1 MKYPV
6 FVSQVL
12 TFVGF
17 FLLCLKFRFVLWAW
31 LIHIYYFRQDL
42 DETKQLNMVAF
53 TFSQDGSHP
62 DVKSKALSYD
72 QLTYMQVNETIMNL
86 FFMVKYYWID
96 QWFWFLY

>member
-17 FLLCLKFRFVLWAW
+17 FLLWLKFTFVFWAW
-31 LIHIYYFRQDL
+31 LTHIYYFCKDL
-42 DETKQLNMVAF
+42 DESKQLNMVPF

-62 DVKSKALSYD
+62 DVKSKALSYN
-72 QLTYMQVNETIMNL
+72 QLTYMQVNGTIVTL
-86 FFMVKYYWID
+86 FFMVKYYSID
-96 QWFWFLY
+96 Q